1 MRRAL
6 AAVTIMGKCAERVLP
21 RGEKTMNREMD
32 MAEVSDGKLYGLDDM
47 VKADCA
53 GCEGCHACCTGMGTS
68 VVLDP
73 FDAYRMTTG
82 TGKTFEALLAGP
94 LELNVV
100 DGIILPNLKM
110 SGEEE
115 TCSFLDANGRCTI
128 HAYRP
133 GICRLFPLGRI
144 YEDGGFRYFLQVY
157 ECAKETRAK
166 VKVRKWIDM
175 PEPKRYDAFVCTWH
189 YFLKDLE
196 RVIGKDTSGQAAKT
210 ISLYLIRQFYLS
222 PYKKEE
228 DFYPQFEER
237 LTGAKRALAGFL
249 AM

>member
-1 MRRAL
+1 
-6 AAVTIMGKCAERVLP
+6 
-21 RGEKTMNREMD
+21 MNREMD

-73 FDAYRMTTG
+73 FDAYRMTAG

-110 SGEEE
+110 AGEEE
-115 TCSFLDANGRCTI
+115 TCSFLDQNGRCRI

-144 YEDGGFRYFLQVY
+144 YGDGGFKYFLQVY

-166 VKVRKWIDM
+166 VKVKKWIDM
-175 PEPKRYDAFVCTWH
+175 PEPKRYDEFVCTWH

-210 ISLYLIRQFYLS
+210 VSLYLIKQFYLI
-222 PYKKEE
+222 PYNKEE
-228 DFYPQFEER
+228 EFYPQFEER
-237 LTGAKRALAGFL
+237 MAGAKRALAGFL

>member
-1 MRRAL
+1 MLRNVSL
-6 AAVTIMGKCAERVLP
+6 
-21 RGEKTMNREMD
+21 GEI
-32 MAEVSDGKLYGLDDM
+32 SDGRLYGLNDM
-47 VKADCA
+47 AKLGCNDCA
-53 GCEGCHACCTGMGTS
+53 GCSSCCRGMGNTI
-68 VVLDP
+68 VLDP
-73 FDAYRMTTG
+73 YDVWRLTG
-82 TGKTFEALLAGP
+82 GLGVSLQQLLAGH

>member
-1 MRRAL
+1 
-6 AAVTIMGKCAERVLP
+6 
-21 RGEKTMNREMD
+21 MNREMD

-73 FDAYRMTTG
+73 FDAYRMTAG

-110 SGEEE
+110 AGEEE
-115 TCSFLDANGRCTI
+115 ACSFLDQNGRCRI

-133 GICRLFPLGRI
+133 GILPVDALLLHKAMPEINFCRIIQETSAIRAVFLLQRLFPENPEIRFQICTSDLLVTPLCPRQIFQQAQQVRI
-144 YEDGGFRYFLQVY
+144 FFFSSVD
-157 ECAKETRAK
+157 
-166 VKVRKWIDM
+166 
-175 PEPKRYDAFVCTWH
+175 
-189 YFLKDLE
+189 
-196 RVIGKDTSGQAAKT
+196 
-210 ISLYLIRQFYLS
+210 
-222 PYKKEE
+222 
-228 DFYPQFEER
+228 
-237 LTGAKRALAGFL
+237 
-249 AM
+249 

>member
-1 MRRAL
+1 M
-6 AAVTIMGKCAERVLP
+6 
-21 RGEKTMNREMD
+21 
-32 MAEVSDGKLYGLDDM
+32 
-47 VKADCA
+47 
-53 GCEGCHACCTGMGTS
+53 
-68 VVLDP
+68 
-73 FDAYRMTTG
+73 
-82 TGKTFEALLAGP
+82 
-94 LELNVV
+94 
-100 DGIILPNLKM
+100 
-110 SGEEE
+110 
-115 TCSFLDANGRCTI
+115 
-128 HAYRP
+128 
-133 GICRLFPLGRI
+133 
-144 YEDGGFRYFLQVY
+144 QVY

-166 VKVRKWIDM
+166 VKVKKWIDM

>member
-1 MRRAL
+1 
-6 AAVTIMGKCAERVLP
+6 
-21 RGEKTMNREMD
+21 
-32 MAEVSDGKLYGLDDM
+32 
-47 VKADCA
+47 
-53 GCEGCHACCTGMGTS
+53 MGTS

-73 FDAYRMTTG
+73 FDAYRMTAG

-144 YEDGGFRYFLQVY
+144 YEDGGFHYFLQVY

-166 VKVRKWIDM
+166 VKVRKWIDI
-175 PEPKRYDAFVCTWH
+175 PEPKRYDDFVCTWH

>member
-73 FDAYRMTTG
+73 FDAYRMTAG

-115 TCSFLDANGRCTI
+115 TCSFLDARSMRTVRGSADCFLSEGSMRTADSAI
-128 HAYRP
+128 FYRS
-133 GICRLFPLGRI
+133 
-144 YEDGGFRYFLQVY
+144 
-157 ECAKETRAK
+157 TS
-166 VKVRKWIDM
+166 VRRR
-175 PEPKRYDAFVCTWH
+175 PAPK
-189 YFLKDLE
+189 
-196 RVIGKDTSGQAAKT
+196 
-210 ISLYLIRQFYLS
+210 
-222 PYKKEE
+222 
-228 DFYPQFEER
+228 
-237 LTGAKRALAGFL
+237 
-249 AM
+249 

>member
-1 MRRAL
+1 M
-6 AAVTIMGKCAERVLP
+6 
-21 RGEKTMNREMD
+21 
-32 MAEVSDGKLYGLDDM
+32 
-47 VKADCA
+47 
-53 GCEGCHACCTGMGTS
+53 
-68 VVLDP
+68 
-73 FDAYRMTTG
+73 
-82 TGKTFEALLAGP
+82 
-94 LELNVV
+94 V

-175 PEPKRYDAFVCTWH
+175 PEPKRYDAFACTWH

>member
-1 MRRAL
+1 MLRNVSLEEISDGRL
-6 AAVTIMGKCAERVLP
+6 YGV
-21 RGEKTMNREMD
+21 ND
-32 MAEVSDGKLYGLDDM
+32 MAKLGCN
-47 VKADCA
+47 DCA
-53 GCEGCHACCTGMGTS
+53 GCSSCCRGMGNTI
-68 VVLDP
+68 VLDP
-73 FDAYRMTTG
+73 YDVWRLTDG
-82 TGKTFEALLAGP
+82 LGVSLQQLLAGH

>member
-1 MRRAL
+1 M
-6 AAVTIMGKCAERVLP
+6 K
-21 RGEKTMNREMD
+21 REMD

-73 FDAYRMTTG
+73 FDAYRMTAG

-175 PEPKRYDAFVCTWH
+175 PEPKRYDDFVCTWH

>member
-1 MRRAL
+1 
-6 AAVTIMGKCAERVLP
+6 
-21 RGEKTMNREMD
+21 MNREMD

-73 FDAYRMTTG
+73 FDAYRMTAG

-110 SGEEE
+110 AGEEE
-115 TCSFLDANGRCTI
+115 ACSFLDQNGRCRI

-144 YEDGGFRYFLQVY
+144 YGDGGFKYFLQVY

-166 VKVRKWIDM
+166 VKVKKWIDM
-175 PEPKRYDAFVCTWH
+175 PEPKRYDEFVCTWH
-189 YFLKDLE
+189 YFLK
-196 RVIGKDTSGQAAKT
+196 GSGAGDRKRHLRT
-210 ISLYLIRQFYLS
+210 GGEDRESLSYETVLS
-222 PYKKEE
+222 
-228 DFYPQFEER
+228 DS
-237 LTGAKRALAGFL
+237 L
-249 AM
+249 

>member
-47 VKADCA
+47 VKADC
-53 GCEGCHACCTGMGTS
+53 
-68 VVLDP
+68 
-73 FDAYRMTTG
+73 MTVG